1 MQKEEITDDLDKGRI
16 LLADDNR
23 LVVKVT
29 SAILEHEGF
38 QVDVA
43 WDGMEAVLKAYSLMP
58 DLIILDIEMPRL
70 KGYQVCR
77 LLKDDPAT
85 SWIPVIMLTGR
96 ELPSDK
102 FWGFKTGADAYITKG
117 FKPEALVRS
126 VKDLARKGSRQREE
140 AHRQPREI
148 TEEYVVSKL
157 MNLLDQKLFETT
169 VVNEIATLTESIQEY
184 DETIKSV
191 FEILTEI
198 LNYSIGVLL
207 MMEKGDLFVYLNR
220 PASPKMV
227 EQAKSVTEG
236 IAESYGWDRRNAD
249 SLDEKLVNRN
259 LLQQSEEEGD
269 INLDFIHIPLNVRKK
284 IEGVLALAAPANAVF
299 KRDASSLLQL
309 VQAEATVVLDN
320 ARLYEDAKLLA
331 ITDGLT
337 KIYNH
342 RFFQELFEKE
352 FKRADRY
359 HSGFSLIMLDID
371 HFKRVNDTHG
381 HLCGDEILKE
391 LASLVKGCL
400 RTIDTAARYGGEEFA
415 ILLPET
421 TLREAELTAERIR
434 NGVEQHQFMSP
445 DGQGLHI
452 TVSQGVTSYPA
463 SDAFS
468 RHDVVAKA
476 DSALYRAKG
485 AGRNR
490 VCVQA

>member
-1 MQKEEITDDLDKGRI
+1 MDKGRI

-29 SAILEHEGF
+29 SAILEHEGY

-102 FWGFKTGADAYITKG
+102 FWGLKTGADAYITKG
-117 FKPEALVRS
+117 FKPEMLVRS
-126 VKDLARKGSRQREE
+126 VKDLARKGSIQREE
-140 AHRQPREI
+140 TQRQPREI

-191 FEILTEI
+191 FEILAEI
-198 LNYSIGVLL
+198 LNYGIGVLL
-207 MMEKGDLFVYLNR
+207 MMEKGDMFVYLNR
-220 PASPKMV
+220 PTSPNMV
-227 EQAKSVTEG
+227 EQAKTVAGG

-249 SLDEKLVNRN
+249 NLNEKLVNRN
-259 LLQQSEEEGD
+259 LLQQKEEESESS
-269 INLDFIHIPLNVRKK
+269 LDFIHIPLNVRKR
-284 IEGVLALAAPANAVF
+284 IEGVLVLAAPANAVF
-299 KRDASSLLQL
+299 KRDAPSLLKL

-359 HSGFSLIMLDID
+359 RSGFSLIMLDID
-371 HFKRVNDTHG
+371 HFKRINDTYG

-391 LASLVKGCL
+391 LASLVRGCL
-400 RTIDTAARYGGEEFA
+400 RTIDTVARYGGEEFA
-415 ILLPET
+415 VLLPET

-434 NGVEQHQFMSP
+434 SAVEVHQFMGP
-445 DGQGLHI
+445 DGQGMHI

-463 SDAFS
+463 ADAFS
-468 RHDVVAKA
+468 RHDIVAKA

-490 VCVQA
+490 VSVQA